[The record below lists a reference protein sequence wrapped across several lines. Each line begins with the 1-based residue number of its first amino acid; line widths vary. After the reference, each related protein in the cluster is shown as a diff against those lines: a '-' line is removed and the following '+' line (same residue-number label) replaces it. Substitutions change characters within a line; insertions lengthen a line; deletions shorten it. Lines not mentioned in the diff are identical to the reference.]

1 MAKTK
6 TEYVCQSCGHKV
18 PKWLGK
24 CPECGDWNTFVE
36 EVSRSASSSAKQ
48 RSRSAST
55 APPKVMSITDVAPAS
70 STRLGSGIDELDRV
84 LGGGLVPGSLILL
97 GGDPGIGKSTL
108 VLQSLFEMANAGNP
122 VLYVSGEESP
132 EQIQLRASR
141 LNRLSEN
148 FRVFS
153 EICLEDI
160 LRVLD
165 EENPSVLVLDSIQT
179 FHTADLP
186 SAPGSVGQVREV
198 AFKVFQECKSRG
210 LPVWIIGH
218 ITKEGAIAGPKSLEH
233 IVDTVLYFEGERGN
247 HFRILRAIKNRFG
260 ATPEM
265 GVFEMSDEGLRPVEN
280 PSELFLA
287 ERPAES
293 PGSVIVTTLEGT
305 RPLLVEVQALV
316 SSSASVGMPRRMAS
330 GVDPNRMS
338 LLVAI
343 LEKRLGL
350 HLQGEDIFVNIAGGL
365 KVAEPGI
372 DLGVAVAIAG
382 SFQNKA
388 IDPSTVLIG
397 EVGLT
402 GEVRSVGQLDL
413 RLNEASRLGFTRCLV
428 PKVNKNANLK
438 PPAGLQLVQV
448 ASLEQTFDTVFE

>member
-1 MAKTK
+1 MARTK
-6 TEYVCQSCGHKV
+6 TEHVCQSCGHRA

-24 CPECGDWNTFVE
+24 CPECGDWNSFAE
-36 EVSRSASSSAKQ
+36 EVLRPASQPKNNRSRSSSA
-48 RSRSAST
+48 
-55 APPKVMSITDVAPAS
+55 APAKVMSITDVSPSAAV
-70 STRLGSGIDELDRV
+70 RLSSGIDELDRV

-108 VLQSLFEMANAGNP
+108 VLQSLFEMAKAGHP

-141 LNRLSEN
+141 LNRLSKN

-265 GVFEMSDEGLRPVEN
+265 GVFEMSDEGLRPVAN

-287 ERPAES
+287 ERPKES

-316 SSSASVGMPRRMAS
+316 SSSASIGMPRRMAS

-343 LEKRLGL
+343 LEKRSGL

-365 KVAEPGI
+365 KVTEPGI
-372 DLGVAVAIAG
+372 DLGMAVAIAG

-388 IDPSTVLIG
+388 IDPLTVLIG

-402 GEVRSVGQLDL
+402 GEVRSVGQLEV
-413 RLNEASRLGFTRCLV
+413 RLQEASRLGFTRCIV
-428 PKVNKNANLK
+428 PQINKNANLK

-448 ASLEQTFDTVFE
+448 ASLEQVFDTVFE